1 MAAAESRS
9 TIAAAVGDADLV
21 FVAAGMGGGT
31 GSGAAPTVA
40 RVAKEQGALTIG
52 VVTLPFM
59 FEGAKR
65 SRQAREAAEALRQN
79 VDTII
84 TIPNDKLLSI
94 VPEGT
99 PLNDAFLYADDVLR
113 QGVQGISDIIT
124 IPGLVNVDFA
134 DVKAVMQNAGSAML
148 GIGMSSGKD
157 RAEEAAQA
165 AISAPLIE
173 RQLQQATVRVATHPY
188 GYYPLIPY
196 VETTNAYA
204 RSVVFAC
211 RALDDLYVRPLP
223 YEYTCIQCTD
233 SVRSFCLSLVVCLL
247 LMSSPH
253 PCPYRALCIM

>member
-1 MAAAESRS
+1 MAAQESRS
-9 TIAAAVGDADLV
+9 EIQRAIGNADLV

-40 RVAKEQGALTIG
+40 RVAKEMGALTVG

-65 SRQAREAAEALRQN
+65 ARQAREEAEALRQN

-134 DVKAVMQNAGSAML
+134 DVKAVMQNAGNAML

-173 RQLQQATVRVATHPY
+173 RQLQQATVRLELSMCTCHSGPWECVSGAGCVSGKGTRAFVGYVALLTMCACSRPRS
-188 GYYPLIPY
+188 LI
-196 VETTNAYA
+196 EWCWTGMAQN
-204 RSVVFAC
+204 
-211 RALDDLYVRPLP
+211 
-223 YEYTCIQCTD
+223 
-233 SVRSFCLSLVVCLL
+233 
-247 LMSSPH
+247 
-253 PCPYRALCIM
+253 